1 MEFWRKEG
9 IVYYNF
15 VTQLP
20 FFYWLTTQASLVNSL
35 LRSVREARFHL
46 QFLMQNCDFFKQDH

>member
-1 MEFWRKEG
+1 MGFWRKEG

-20 FFYWLTTQASLVNSL
+20 FFYWLTAQASLVNSL
-35 LRSVREARFHL
+35 L
-46 QFLMQNCDFFKQDH
+46 